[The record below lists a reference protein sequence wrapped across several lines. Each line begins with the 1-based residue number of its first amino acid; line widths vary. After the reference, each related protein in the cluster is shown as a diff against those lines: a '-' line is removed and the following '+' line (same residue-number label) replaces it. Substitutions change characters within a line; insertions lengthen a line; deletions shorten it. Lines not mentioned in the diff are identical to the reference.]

1 MKNISRKL
9 HKHNNRWKK
18 KSRRMRGGN
27 DDGEYTVRDLK
38 KMEEYLKKTIEEKE
52 KKESEESRTKI
63 LDGIKNL
70 AAPVVDATKEVVDD
84 ATELVTPYVNE
95 AIVDTTEAT
104 GDLIGMDPEN
114 KAEVA
119 EKLDD
124 IKEVLNDPVI
134 KEKATEIVSEIAEN
148 TADIVKAAEPA
159 TEEVTKVAVKNFETA
174 GKEIGSASVKIGLNM
189 IEEIPGFGALVALAR
204 SADTAVKAGLKV
216 ADATSEVVEA
226 SSDAVKDTIDKLEEI
241 KEEKLEEP
249 QTQTQTQPIQQQ
261 FGGQKEY
268 NKKNALKQ
276 SIMKHV
282 GGAIKE
288 FRDSTMNPY
297 KIINRPSI
305 YTKKRKNK
313 NKLRRTKKRI

>member
-1 MKNISRKL
+1 
-9 HKHNNRWKK
+9 
-18 KSRRMRGGN
+18 
-27 DDGEYTVRDLK
+27 
-38 KMEEYLKKTIEEKE
+38 
-52 KKESEESRTKI
+52 
-63 LDGIKNL
+63 
-70 AAPVVDATKEVVDD
+70 
-84 ATELVTPYVNE
+84 
-95 AIVDTTEAT
+95 
-104 GDLIGMDPEN
+104 
-114 KAEVA
+114 
-119 EKLDD
+119 
-124 IKEVLNDPVI
+124 
-134 KEKATEIVSEIAEN
+134 
-148 TADIVKAAEPA
+148 
-159 TEEVTKVAVKNFETA
+159 
-174 GKEIGSASVKIGLNM
+174 M

-241 KEEKLEEP
+241 KEEKLQEP
-249 QTQTQTQPIQQQ
+249 QQQPIQQQ

-268 NKKNALKQ
+268 NKKNAIKQ

-305 YTKKRKNK
+305 YTRKRKNK